1 MMKVDPKKREEA
13 KNIKMNELIMIK
25 TIGKIIIILII

>member
-13 KNIKMNELIMIK
+13 KNIKMNELINIK
-25 TIGKIIIILII
+25 TIGTLFNA